1 MKEYL
6 KEQLE
11 RTNYWLSF
19 SEAKNGALV
28 ALNIAFMA
36 VCTQVSNMNVVFC
49 SLTCIILL
57 VSSVFCL
64 LSFYPNLSN
73 KFQRNQNGVAANAN
87 LIFYGDIAKMQDKN
101 MYINSVENRY
111 HININANEREQCD
124 DLATEVLINSQI
136 TILKYKLFKYAVR
149 VDVCAVIVFIVGII
163 CA

>member
-28 ALNIAFMA
+28 ALNIALMA

-64 LSFYPNLSN
+64 WSFYPNLSN
-73 KFQRNQNGVAANAN
+73 KTQTNQNGMAADYSGA
-87 LIFYGDIAKMQDKN
+87 L
-101 MYINSVENRY
+101 
-111 HININANEREQCD
+111 
-124 DLATEVLINSQI
+124 
-136 TILKYKLFKYAVR
+136 
-149 VDVCAVIVFIVGII
+149 
-163 CA
+163 

>member
-28 ALNIAFMA
+28 ALNVAFMA
-36 VCTQVSNMNVVFC
+36 VCTQISNMSVVFC

-73 KFQRNQNGVAANAN
+73 KFQRNPNGVVTNAN
-87 LIFYGDIAKMQDKN
+87 LIFYGDIAKMQNKN
-101 MYINSVENRY
+101 MYINSVKNRY
-111 HININANEREQCD
+111 HINVNTDETEQCD
-124 DLATEVLINSQI
+124 DLATEILINSQI
-136 TILKYKLFKYAVR
+136 TILKYKLFKNAVR
-149 VDVCAVIVFIVGII
+149 VDICAIIVFIVGII